1 MKTLEPIIFLLAI
14 IFGCTCKTYSANDLV
29 LTDAKLQSYDLTYQR
44 MPLSQ
49 GQGLTFKAY
58 CSNVGS
64 FDHTGVYVNLKIINS
79 FSDTIYNN
87 NSATI
92 SVLNSSTDSV
102 EINTPFNASDPGRY
116 TFLYTMYQDSID
128 DNPSNNIV
136 SIKQDIMEHLFQRDD
151 GNYTGNNSW
160 MGSSS
165 YSEIGNLYEFL
176 SPCIITSASVVIDA
190 NTDPGAL
197 IFFSIYDY
205 SLNIVGMTA
214 DYIVTADDLG
224 DTVTLSFID
233 PVVVSSLE
241 YYTINVCNYG
251 SSLLLT
257 QMAQSAPD
265 LTSFFVDDMLNWY
278 FIATVPMVR
287 INTDESQNALIE
299 FEAPQ
304 WTLYPNPSSSEIH
317 IVKSSPD
324 AERLE
329 IRNLLGEVVH
339 NETIFNSKSINIAHL
354 RSATY
359 LVTVGGQTR
368 KLIKQ

>member
-176 SPCIITSASVVIDA
+176 SPCIITSASVNCLPVTSALSALVRIA
-190 NTDPGAL
+190 RVARVGAL
-197 IFFSIYDY
+197 SLMPLISDCDCDCVNRLSINFS
-205 SLNIVGMTA
+205 SA
-214 DYIVTADDLG
+214 FC
-224 DTVTLSFID
+224 SS
-233 PVVVSSLE
+233 VVS
-241 YYTINVCNYG
+241 
-251 SSLLLT
+251 
-257 QMAQSAPD
+257 A
-265 LTSFFVDDMLNWY
+265 
-278 FIATVPMVR
+278 
-287 INTDESQNALIE
+287 
-299 FEAPQ
+299 
-304 WTLYPNPSSSEIH
+304 SSSA
-317 IVKSSPD
+317 SSTFVF
-324 AERLE
+324 AF
-329 IRNLLGEVVH
+329 LG
-339 NETIFNSKSINIAHL
+339 L
-354 RSATY
+354 M
-359 LVTVGGQTR
+359 LV
-368 KLIKQ
+368 

>member
-14 IFGCTCKTYSANDLV
+14 IFGCTCKTFSANDLV
-29 LTDAKLQSYDLTYQR
+29 LTDAKFQSYDLTYQR

-79 FSDTIYNN
+79 FNDTIYDN

-102 EINTPFNASDPGRY
+102 DINTPFNASDPGRY

-190 NTDPGAL
+190 NTDSETRANFLELKDAKKTCRILDAAKNEWYRFENDYFVIRSTCSYPVVKIKFDCLSEEIREL
-197 IFFSIYDY
+197 IKEKTRIGDV
-205 SLNIVGMTA
+205 NISEFQIM
-214 DYIVTADDLG
+214 DDLA
-224 DTVTLSFID
+224 
-233 PVVVSSLE
+233 PE
-241 YYTINVCNYG
+241 INV
-251 SSLLLT
+251 
-257 QMAQSAPD
+257 P
-265 LTSFFVDDMLNWY
+265 
-278 FIATVPMVR
+278 
-287 INTDESQNALIE
+287 
-299 FEAPQ
+299 
-304 WTLYPNPSSSEIH
+304 
-317 IVKSSPD
+317 
-324 AERLE
+324 
-329 IRNLLGEVVH
+329 
-339 NETIFNSKSINIAHL
+339 
-354 RSATY
+354 
-359 LVTVGGQTR
+359 
-368 KLIKQ
+368 